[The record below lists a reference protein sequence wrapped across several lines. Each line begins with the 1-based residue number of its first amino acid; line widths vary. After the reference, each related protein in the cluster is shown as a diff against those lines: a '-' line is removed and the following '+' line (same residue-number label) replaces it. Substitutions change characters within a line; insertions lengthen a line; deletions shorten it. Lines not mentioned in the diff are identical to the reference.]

1 MYEPRFPVDLYLV
14 FNYIKFLVQID
25 RIPIFLDAIEDKV
38 PSYSASGS
46 IDHFDRASYNFTSW
60 YLCVVFPLV

>member
-1 MYEPRFPVDLYLV
+1 MYAPRFSFDLYLV
-14 FNYIKFLVQID
+14 VNYIKFLVHFW
-25 RIPIFLDAIEDKV
+25 PILLDAIEDKV

-46 IDHFDRASYNFTSW
+46 IDHFDRASYNSASW

>member
-1 MYEPRFPVDLYLV
+1 MYAPRFPFDLYLV
-14 FNYIKFLVQID
+14 VNYIKFLVHFG
-25 RIPIFLDAIEDKV
+25 PMFLDAIEKNKV

-46 IDHFDRASYNFTSW
+46 IDHFDRASYNSASW

>member
-1 MYEPRFPVDLYLV
+1 MYAPRFPFDLYLV
-14 FNYIKFLVQID
+14 VNYIKFLVHFW
-25 RIPIFLDAIEDKV
+25 PIFLDAIGDKV

-46 IDHFDRASYNFTSW
+46 IDHFDRASYNSASW